1 MVVRHMRNV
10 LLNEWKKDSKRN
22 KRNCVF
28 QENNDLSYSEQ
39 IQNLI
44 QFLNLRKYIL
54 TKRMLLKWKLPF

>member
-54 TKRMLLKWKLPF
+54 AKRMLLKWKLPF